1 MSKGKS
7 IVKEKILKAKL
18 PQKAET
24 AKDQPPATSA
34 YRPPECRLLENKL
47 LLSKGFDELL
57 QRSYGKHIVEGGRQE
72 STSFKGGNRLEL
84 AFVEALFLLEKG
96 RVVVKKSGKKL
107 GFQELMEFGLE
118 KDKRLH
124 EKYVVYKD
132 IRERGLVT
140 KTGFKFGCD
149 FRVYQRG
156 VGVKKGPKEASEH
169 TKWIVYTVPEDYA
182 CSFAELSRAV
192 RLAHSI
198 RARMLWAIVDNED
211 DVTYFEVVR
220 IKP

>member
-1 MSKGKS
+1 MAREAKP
-7 IVKEKILKAKL
+7 KI
-18 PQKAET
+18 
-24 AKDQPPATSA
+24 
-34 YRPPECRLLENKL
+34 PECRLLENKL
-47 LLSKGFDELL
+47 VIAKGFDELL
-57 QRSYGKHIVEGGRQE
+57 QKSYGKYEEKKLGL
-72 STSFKGGNRLEL
+72 S
-84 AFVEALFLLEKG
+84 FVEALYLLEKG
-96 RVVVKKSGKKL
+96 KIAVKKSGKKVSFH
-107 GFQELMEFGLE
+107 GLMEFGLG

-124 EKYVVYKD
+124 EKFIVYRD
-132 IRERGLVT
+132 IRDRGFVA

-156 VGVKKGPKEASEH
+156 VGVRKGPKSASEH

-198 RARMLWAIVDNED
+198 RAQMLWAIVDNEN

>member
-1 MSKGKS
+1 MAKS
-7 IVKEKILKAKL
+7 TQAKEKNEVRSIYK
-18 PQKAET
+18 
-24 AKDQPPATSA
+24 PA
-34 YRPPECRLLENKL
+34 ECRLLENKL
-47 LLSKGFDELL
+47 FVPKGFDELL
-57 QRSYGKHIVEGGRQE
+57 QRSYGKHMEG
-72 STSFKGGNRLEL
+72 RLEL
-84 AFVEALFLLEKG
+84 AFVEALYLLEKG
-96 RVVVKKSGKKL
+96 RIAVKKSGKKM
-107 GFQELMEFGLE
+107 GFQELMEFGME
-118 KDKRLH
+118 RDKRLH

-132 IRERGLVT
+132 IRERGLVA

>member
-1 MSKGKS
+1 MAKIEKVAKPKVESGRKVELKTEGVSGRLPAKS
-7 IVKEKILKAKL
+7 AF
-18 PQKAET
+18 
-24 AKDQPPATSA
+24 
-34 YRPPECRLLENKL
+34 RPIECKLLENKL
-47 LLSKGFDELL
+47 VISKGFDELL
-57 QRSYGKHIVEGGRQE
+57 QRSFGKYDER
-72 STSFKGGNRLEL
+72 KLEL
-84 AFVEALFLLEKG
+84 SFVEAIYLLEKG
-96 RVVVKKSGKKL
+96 RISVKKGNKKL
-107 GFQELMEFGLE
+107 GYQELMDFGLE
-118 KDKRLH
+118 KDRRLH
-124 EKYVVYKD
+124 EKYIVYKD
-132 IRERGLVT
+132 IRERGFVA

-156 VGVKKGPKEASEH
+156 VGVKKGPKAASEH

-198 RARMLWAIVDNED
+198 RAQMLWAIVDNEN

>member
-1 MSKGKS
+1 MKRRSRSCPGES
-7 IVKEKILKAKL
+7 LSPHMAKEAKVAKPKAV
-18 PQKAET
+18 
-24 AKDQPPATSA
+24 
-34 YRPPECRLLENKL
+34 ECRLLENKL
-47 LLSKGFDELL
+47 VIAKGFDELL
-57 QRSYGKHIVEGGRQE
+57 QKSYGKHEDRG
-72 STSFKGGNRLEL
+72 LEL
-84 AFVEALFLLEKG
+84 SFVEALYLLEKG
-96 RVVVKKSGKKL
+96 RVAVKKSGKKL
-107 GFQELMEFGLE
+107 GFHELMEFGLE
-118 KDKRLH
+118 RDKRLH
-124 EKYVVYKD
+124 EKFIVYRD
-132 IRERGLVT
+132 IRDRGFVA

-156 VGVKKGPKEASEH
+156 VSVKKGPKAASEH

-198 RARMLWAIVDNED
+198 RAQMLWAIVDNED